1 MFTSIALVAALALSP
16 AQAAKEIKYD
26 NVKSLYGFH
35 GPLRTS
41 QKFLPGD
48 QLYVAFDMVGVTIAK
63 DGIATY
69 TMAMDVTDAAGKS
82 WQKVEARETT
92 DYAPLGGNTLPGRAY
107 VVMGVDMPPGEYT
120 MKLNTTDKATGAKGT
135 LTYKFEVLKK
145 DLGIVGV
152 YASHDPEGRNHAHT
166 TGFAGTGLWLQFGIT
181 GFARDEKKKN
191 QPSLK
196 IELTYFDENGKP
208 TTTEP
213 MTEEFNAL
221 AEEAPILS
229 IRKNLPFSRVGKF
242 KAKLTVTDNV
252 SKKTTSFELPI
263 NVLPTEK

>member
-1 MFTSIALVAALALSP
+1 MFPSIAFVAALALSP
-16 AQAAKEIKYD
+16 AQATAEVKYE

-48 QLYVAFDMVGVTIAK
+48 QLYVAFDMAGVTIAK

-82 WQKVEARETT
+82 WQKVEARETS

-107 VVMGVDMPPGEYT
+107 VVMGVDMPPGDYS

-135 LTYKFEVLKK
+135 LTYKFEVLKI

-152 YASHDPEGRNHAHT
+152 YASHDPEGRTHAHT
-166 TGFAGTGLWLQFGIT
+166 TGFVGTGLWLQFGIT
-181 GFARDEKKKN
+181 GFKRDDKKKD
-191 QPSLK
+191 QPSLTV
-196 IELTYFDENGKP
+196 ELTYIDENGKP
-208 TTTEP
+208 TTSEP
-213 MTEEFNAL
+213 LKEEFNAL
-221 AEEAPILS
+221 DEKAPILS

-242 KAKLTVTDNV
+242 KAKLVVTDNV
-252 SKKTTSFELPI
+252 AKKTTSFELPI
-263 NVLPTEK
+263 HVMATEK